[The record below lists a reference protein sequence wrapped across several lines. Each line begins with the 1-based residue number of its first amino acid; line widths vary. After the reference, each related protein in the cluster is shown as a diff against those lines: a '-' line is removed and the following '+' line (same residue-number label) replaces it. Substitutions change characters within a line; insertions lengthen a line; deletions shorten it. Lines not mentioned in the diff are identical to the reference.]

1 MTRGPQNRRS
11 HTRINL
17 TGRTI
22 VEIGNQAVQ
31 VSGTLLDI
39 SLGGARLKV
48 GEMANWAER
57 QVAVTVDGLRTIA
70 DVVWSRAGEIG
81 LRFRST
87 GQDAVS
93 AVDLFEYIILGEYR
107 DHAPSAR
114 AWSAPAPASCI

>member
-1 MTRGPQNRRS
+1 MTRSPQNRRS

-22 VEIGNQAVQ
+22 VEIGNQAIK

-48 GEMANWAER
+48 GEMTDWSLR
-57 QVAVTVDGLRTIA
+57 QVAVTVDGMRTVA

-107 DHAPSAR
+107 EQSPTARTWQPS
-114 AWSAPAPASCI
+114 SCTE